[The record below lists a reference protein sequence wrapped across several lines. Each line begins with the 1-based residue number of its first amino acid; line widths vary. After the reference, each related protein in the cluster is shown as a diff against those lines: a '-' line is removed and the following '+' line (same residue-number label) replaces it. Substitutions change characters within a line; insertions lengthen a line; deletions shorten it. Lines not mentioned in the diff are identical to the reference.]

1 MSFIQRNLKV
11 KLTFLELIFSNDSDL
26 NRNRFLSIK
35 KKNSLSCS
43 VLVLYRNFNDLMIPC
58 HRNR

>member
-1 MSFIQRNLKV
+1 MSFIQHNLKV

-35 KKNSLSCS
+35 KKKIHYPVLSLSCTEI
-43 VLVLYRNFNDLMIPC
+43 LMIS
-58 HRNR
+58 

>member
-1 MSFIQRNLKV
+1 MSFIQHNLKV

-35 KKNSLSCS
+35 KKKFTILFCPC
-43 VLVLYRNFNDLMIPC
+43 LVQKF
-58 HRNR
+58 